1 MALPRMVEAASHD
14 MPVTHHAAVRLV
26 LAGLHPAPSASGT
39 VEPVYITVENH
50 HGKMKLIR
58 R

>member
-1 MALPRMVEAASHD
+1 MVEAASHD